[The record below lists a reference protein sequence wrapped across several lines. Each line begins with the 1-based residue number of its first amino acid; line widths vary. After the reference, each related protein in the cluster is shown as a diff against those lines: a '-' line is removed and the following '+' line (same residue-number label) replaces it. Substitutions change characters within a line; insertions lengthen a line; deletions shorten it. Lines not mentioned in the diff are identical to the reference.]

1 MTHTPPPQNSG
12 TPSPAD
18 AVELALPGHGR
29 QPPSRDAKE
38 GERGAAAQAD
48 TLLLAGRWFN
58 GLSSKAQPV
67 MVGLQPTPKGP
78 SLVLHPLSQ
87 PGAAASVF
95 LHQDI
100 GWPEAW
106 NERRPQPRVVVDLR
120 DHGSLEIDAVA
131 EWHSALA
138 AAGNR
143 PGIAERMQTR
153 WPLLL
158 GVALAAVV
166 GLTLFYRYGTP
177 WAATQ
182 LTRFVPLGWETSVAD
197 NALAQ
202 MDDGTLKPSK
212 LPRERQAALKSR
224 FDALVQQTPATLH
237 RYPQYRPPLS
247 LEFRSGM
254 GANAFALPGGKIV
267 MTDGIVKAAA
277 DKGLPDDALVGVLAH
292 EIGHVV
298 YRHTTRMVVEQG
310 VLNMGLGLALG
321 DVSGIVSTGASV
333 LTGLAY
339 SRNHEREA
347 DCYAIALMRHAALP
361 TAPMGKLLLAI
372 AHDDEEKEAASDD
385 TTAASPAPT
394 SSTPASGTAAGG
406 KGTDQDKGKGNNK
419 GKGKARAEME
429 AHPVWSLLSS
439 HPDTVARAT
448 ALEQGQSPHCAAR

>member
-1 MTHTPPPQNSG
+1 
-12 TPSPAD
+12 
-18 AVELALPGHGR
+18 
-29 QPPSRDAKE
+29 
-38 GERGAAAQAD
+38 
-48 TLLLAGRWFN
+48 
-58 GLSSKAQPV
+58 

-87 PGAAASVF
+87 PGADPSVF
-95 LHQDI
+95 RHQDI
-100 GWPEAW
+100 DWPEAW
-106 NERRPQPRVVVDLR
+106 NDRRPQPRVVVDLR

-131 EWHSALA
+131 QWHAALA
-138 AAGNR
+138 AAGKR
-143 PGIAERMQTR
+143 PGIAQRMQTR
-153 WPLLL
+153 WPMLL

-197 NALAQ
+197 NALQQ

-212 LPRERQAALKSR
+212 LPRERQAALKAR
-224 FDALVQQTPATLH
+224 FDALVLQTPAALH
-237 RYPQYRPPLS
+237 RYPHYRPPLS

-292 EIGHVV
+292 EMGHVV

-347 DCYAIALMRHAALP
+347 DCYAIDLMHHAALP

-372 AHDDEEKEAASDD
+372 AHDDEEKEADRKE
-385 TTAASPAPT
+385 AAADSPAAT
-394 SSTPASGTAAGG
+394 SSTPASGAAAGG
-406 KGTDQDKGKGNNK
+406 KGTGQEKDQDKVKNK
-419 GKGKARAEME
+419 GKGKARTEME

-439 HPDTVARAT
+439 HPDTIARAT